1 MTDSDNDNLKGTKGY
16 HVKIR
21 GRAHLQE
28 WKDRTLALANKHGF
42 KDYLLN
48 TIAVN
53 TEAELDVL
61 EDAAYAES
69 DLPKR
74 EAALR
79 SVRKKRKQLKKH
91 NAACC
96 MMTMS
101 VSASTLKKLS
111 KHADDPKAMYEAIIE
126 KYGKVEGDGALEE
139 LIADFDSCTLTSTK
153 QNPDD
158 CLKWTICYLVA

>member
-1 MTDSDNDNLKGTKGY
+1 MTESDDENLKGTKY

-21 GRAHLQE
+21 GRSHLQE

-48 TIAVN
+48 SIPVN
-53 TEAELDVL
+53 TDHELEVL
-61 EDAAYAES
+61 EDAAYNEA

-74 EAALR
+74 EKALR
-79 SVRKKRKQLKKH
+79 EVRKKTRQLKKH

-111 KHADDPKAMYEAIIE
+111 KHADDPKAMYDAIIE

-139 LIADFDSCTLTSTK
+139 LIAEFDSCTLSSNK
-153 QNPDD
+153 ENPDD
-158 CLKWTICYLVA
+158 WFKWTICYLVA